1 MNKENYQKFYELK
14 KEFDEKISTIIYIGW
29 GCKLDDFCSIRND
42 HEVIRLIW
50 DYDPETA
57 TSFDE
62 DEVPVKLLWATNQQI
77 VDHFIVKEKDYCDHM
92 IELIKKSISQEEQ
105 GIADLQTTV
114 KAVENLMK
122 SCQSFAENSEAVRIL
137 QTQKALIESKEMRIA
152 NFKRKID
159 EELDK
164 YSRKITNINNRLA
177 KL

>member
-14 KEFDEKISTIIYIGW
+14 KEFDEKLSTIIHIGW
-29 GCKLDDFCSIRND
+29 DCKLDDLCSIKIDNK
-42 HEVIRLIW
+42 VIRLIW

-62 DEVPVKLLWATNQQI
+62 NEIPVNLLWSTNRQI
-77 VDHFIVKEKDYCDHM
+77 ADHFIVEEKNYCDHM

-105 GIADLQTTV
+105 GISDLQTTV
-114 KAVENLMK
+114 KAIENLMK
-122 SCQSFAENSEAVRIL
+122 KSQSFAENSEVVRIL

-152 NFKRKID
+152 NFQHKIE
-159 EELDK
+159 EELNK
-164 YSRKITNINNRLA
+164 YSRKITNINNRVE

>member
-14 KEFDEKISTIIYIGW
+14 KEFDEKLSTIVYIGW
-29 GCKLDDFCSIRND
+29 GCKLDDFCSIKND
-42 HEVIRLIW
+42 NKVIRLIW

-62 DEVPVKLLWATNQQI
+62 DEIPANLLWATNQQI

-105 GIADLQTTV
+105 GISDLQTTV
-114 KAVENLMK
+114 KAVEKLMMN
-122 SCQSFAENSEAVRIL
+122 SQSFAENSEVVRIL